1 MANEITTGN
10 DFTNNENVEDSFGYC
25 TENNIENNIEDDIDE
40 GALLIKIDHSD
51 DNSNKCTETNSV
63 QQPPMSADT
72 MLNFI
77 ESIDKLT
84 PLQQEQLS
92 GIIKQMSAGAKFI
105 NVADIPI
112 YVDETKL
119 NSNMAR
125 GIPETITFYRK
136 VYRQLIRPM
145 SQLIERIETIKK
157 MCGTYLSVLEVFRLP
172 EDEFIQDMM
181 RNDHRDLF
189 DDFYYDLS
197 DFSSQ
202 LTEVAD
208 KIAEIQ
214 PIIEKI
220 NEELY
225 LGYHSDYKYFTADIP
240 SILKN
245 VVDIIRTES
254 TRISAPSIY

>member
-1 MANEITTGN
+1 MANEITTEN
-10 DFTNNENVEDSFGYC
+10 DFMNNENVEDSFEYC
-25 TENNIENNIEDDIDE
+25 TRNNIDD
-40 GALLIKIDHSD
+40 GALLIKIDHFD
-51 DNSNKCTETNSV
+51 DNSNKCTETNST
-63 QQPPMSADT
+63 QQSSMSADT

-84 PLQQEQLS
+84 PAQQEQLS

-125 GIPETITFYRK
+125 GIPETIAFYRK
-136 VYRQLIRPM
+136 VYRQLVCPM
-145 SQLIERIETIKK
+145 SQLIEHIETIEK
-157 MCGTYLSVLEVFRLP
+157 MCSTHLSVLEIFRLP
-172 EDEFIQDMM
+172 EDEFVQDMM
-181 RNDHRDLF
+181 RNDHHDLF
-189 DDFYYDLS
+189 DDFYYDLG
-197 DFSSQ
+197 DFSSR
-202 LTEVAD
+202 LMEVAD

-214 PIIEKI
+214 PLIEKI
-220 NEELY
+220 DEELY

-245 VVDIIRTES
+245 VVDTIRTES
-254 TRISAPSIY
+254 TRISEPSVY

>member
-1 MANEITTGN
+1 MTNEITTEN
-10 DFTNNENVEDSFGYC
+10 DFEYC
-25 TENNIENNIEDDIDE
+25 TENNIEDDIEDDIDE

-51 DNSNKCTETNSV
+51 DNSNKRTETNSA
-63 QQPPMSADT
+63 QSPMSADT

-84 PLQQEQLS
+84 PSQQKQLS

-136 VYRQLIRPM
+136 VYRQLVHPM
-145 SQLIERIETIKK
+145 SQLIEHTEAIKK
-157 MCGTYLSVLEVFRLP
+157 MCGTYLSILEIFRLP
-172 EDEFIQDMM
+172 EDEFVQDMM
-181 RNDHRDLF
+181 RNDHHDLF
-189 DDFYYDLS
+189 DNFYYDLG
-197 DFSSQ
+197 DFSSR
-202 LTEVAD
+202 LMEVTD

-214 PIIEKI
+214 PLIEKI
-220 NEELY
+220 DEELY

-245 VVDIIRTES
+245 VVDTIRTES
-254 TRISAPSIY
+254 TQISEPSVY

>member
-1 MANEITTGN
+1 MANKIATEN
-10 DFTNNENVEDSFGYC
+10 DFMNNENVEDSFEYC
-25 TENNIENNIEDDIDE
+25 TENNIDDSIEDDIDE

-51 DNSNKCTETNSV
+51 DNSNKCTETNLM
-63 QQPPMSADT
+63 QQSPMSADT

-105 NVADIPI
+105 NVTDIPI
-112 YVDETKL
+112 YVDATKL

-125 GIPETITFYRK
+125 GIPETIAFYRK
-136 VYRQLIRPM
+136 VYRQLVRPM
-145 SQLIERIETIKK
+145 SQLIEHAETIKK
-157 MCGTYLSVLEVFRLP
+157 MCDTHLSVLEIFRLP
-172 EDEFIQDMM
+172 EDEFVQDMM
-181 RNDHRDLF
+181 RNDHHDLF
-189 DDFYYDLS
+189 DDFYYDLD
-197 DFSSQ
+197 DFSSR
-202 LTEVAD
+202 LMEIAD

-214 PIIEKI
+214 PLIEKI
-220 NEELY
+220 DEELY

-245 VVDIIRTES
+245 VVDTIRTES
-254 TRISAPSIY
+254 TRINALSAY